1 MTDFWNHDPKMAAA
15 LEGVAALMAETVR
28 SPSFPLG
35 EEVSA
40 LVESNGKMLR
50 PALLLIGAGFGT
62 KARQER
68 LYALAAA
75 VELLHVS
82 TLIHDDVIDEA
93 ELRRGVPTLHTRL
106 GTKEAILA
114 GDWLFSRCF
123 MLAAESTDASN
134 AVTLARVIAA
144 ICSSEIRQDLDKWS
158 YSTGLRSYHRK
169 IAGKTAALFGLS
181 LEAGAIEAKAPRRTV
196 ETLRRAGYDVGMA
209 FQIIDDILD
218 FESTEGIMRK
228 PVGRDV
234 AEGLCTLPLIHALRA
249 DEAGMRALLSGLRP
263 GGKEGPVDEG
273 VVKAVLDRTVALG
286 GVEAAKLEA
295 SRVTARARAAI
306 ATLPSC
312 EAKARLEG
320 LTEKLLSR
328 SY

>member
-1 MTDFWNHDPKMAAA
+1 MTDFWNHDPHMAAA
-15 LEGVAALMAETVR
+15 LEGVAALMDKTVR
-28 SPSFPLG
+28 TESFPLR

-40 LVESNGKMLR
+40 LVASNGKMLR

-62 KARQER
+62 KAREER
-68 LYALAAA
+68 LFALASA

-123 MLAAESTDASN
+123 ILAAESTDPGN
-134 AVTLARVIAA
+134 ATALAKVIAA
-144 ICSSEIRQDLDKWS
+144 ICASEIRQDMDKWS
-158 YSTGLRSYHRK
+158 YSTSLRSYHRK

-181 LEAGAIEAKAPRRTV
+181 LEAGAIEAKAPRRQV

-218 FESTEGIMRK
+218 FESTEGVMRK
-228 PVGRDV
+228 PVGRDI

-249 DEAGMRALLSGLRP
+249 DESGMRALLAGLRP
-263 GGKEGPVDEG
+263 GGPDSPVDEAA
-273 VVKAVLDRTVALG
+273 VRAVLTRTVELG
-286 GVEAAKLEA
+286 GVEAAKAEA
-295 SRVTARARAAI
+295 SRITMRARTAI
-306 ATLPSC
+306 SALPSC
-312 EAKARLEG
+312 DARLRLEV
-320 LTEKLLSR
+320 LTERLLSR

>member
-1 MTDFWNHDPKMAAA
+1 MAAA
-15 LEGVAALMAETVR
+15 LTGVAALMDKTIRTE
-28 SPSFPLG
+28 SFPLG

-40 LVESNGKMLR
+40 LVASNGKMLR
-50 PALLLIGAGFGT
+50 PALLLIGAGFGS
-62 KARQER
+62 KARPDR
-68 LYALAAA
+68 LNALAAA

-123 MLAAESTDASN
+123 MLAAESTDSSN
-134 AVTLARVIAA
+134 AFTLARVIAA
-144 ICSSEIRQDLDKWS
+144 ICASEIRQDMDKWS
-158 YSTGLRSYHRK
+158 YSTSLRSYHRK

-181 LEAGAIEAKAPRRTV
+181 LEAGAIEAKAPRRQIGI
-196 ETLRRAGYDVGMA
+196 LRRAGYDVGMA

-218 FESTEGIMRK
+218 FESTEGVMRK
-228 PVGRDV
+228 PVGRDI
-234 AEGLCTLPLIHALRA
+234 AEGLCTLPLIYALRA
-249 DEAGMRALLSGLRP
+249 DETAMRTLLAELRP
-263 GGKEGPVDEG
+263 QGLGSLVDESA
-273 VVKAVLDRTVALG
+273 VRAVLARTIELG
-286 GVEAAKLEA
+286 GVESAKVEA
-295 SRVTARARAAI
+295 SRITGRARAAI

-312 EAKARLEG
+312 EAKTRLEA
-320 LTEKLLSR
+320 LTERLLSR